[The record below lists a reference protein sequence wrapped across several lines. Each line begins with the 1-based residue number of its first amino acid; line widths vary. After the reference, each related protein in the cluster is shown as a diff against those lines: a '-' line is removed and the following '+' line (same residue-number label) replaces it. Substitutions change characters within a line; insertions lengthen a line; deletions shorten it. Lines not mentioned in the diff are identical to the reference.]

1 MASVKVAVRARPF
14 NQREIDMKSSEII
27 HMDGNKTSIENM
39 KFQSLIS
46 CPNIIVSPQGGSE
59 ELGRERIKE
68 FTFDYS
74 YWSVN
79 SRDPHFAT
87 QEQVFNDLGQEVVDN
102 AFEGY
107 NACIFAYGQTGSGKT
122 FTMMGSADNEGLI
135 PRICQAM
142 YTRMKLGTNSG
153 TTFRTEVSYL
163 EIYNEKVKDLLKRE
177 STQHN
182 LRVREHPKLGPYV
195 QDLSRHLVMDYSDVE
210 ELMARGNA
218 HRTTASTAMND
229 VSSRSH
235 AIFTLNFTQAKFIR
249 DLPSETVSKVNL
261 VDLAG
266 SERADSTKATG
277 QRLKEGGHINKSLV
291 TLGTVISALAELSTS
306 HSKKRVFIPY
316 RDSVLTWL
324 LRDSLGGN
332 SKTIMIATISP
343 AECNYGET
351 LSTLRYA
358 NRAKNIINKPTI
370 NEDPNVK
377 LIKELRDEIARL
389 RLRIGG
395 DDSSTQV
402 MEKLQENE
410 ARVKFLTEE
419 WTEKWKETHKILKEQ
434 KTLGL
439 RMSGQGVVLDSERP
453 HLIGLGDDILSTGVV
468 LYHLKDGRTSIGT
481 ENAATKQDIVLSGSG
496 IQDEHCFI
504 DLVDGGATLFPN
516 PNSECCINAVPVD
529 KPTRLTQGC
538 VVLLGSTNVLRYND
552 PAEVHKLRKEKERR
566 SQVNLSHLS
575 FLSRSGGDM
584 SKSTESIWGNGY
596 ESHEDGA
603 EKTMDLSLRKL
614 MESQS
619 GGPIAEEN
627 VPGSPLSK
635 EQEAVEAQLSQ
646 KREELRQLQEK
657 TEALKRM
664 ADEAH
669 RKAEEEQTK
678 LEKVTEELRRHLEK
692 QASEEQGSAKRIVQ
706 LQQELRYL
714 TAKEKEV
721 RENFEQL
728 KNRLQQERVYLLG
741 KLETE
746 QSRLYD
752 EIKSLEMKE
761 HDLQEAIARQQQEL
775 ARVEEE
781 VLLKKEECVSQ
792 TNLLQDEIQL
802 LRGELELSTSQA
814 SENWRSLLSLISGAR
829 DDLPLPKNTGDL
841 ENIVE
846 SIRQQLADRKQA
858 QLAEIHEER
867 QSIAGQMEALAE
879 KQKLLQSFEASPEED
894 DGSGDSGENKKRGKT
909 PSSSE
914 ETGGGDNKA
923 TSESSD
929 EDGEEVSTLVKG
941 RLAFVGEEVRKLQ
954 EEEQAL
960 GRKEDD
966 VEVGWRHNLD
976 TLDSLLPLLESM
988 VEDLDKLE
996 GCISEKEQDVAE
1008 IESAAHQSDTKL
1020 KGVIA
1025 EKENLEQQLQK
1036 VQDRKADAD
1045 TEQKELKTSLVTL
1058 DDKMAFLAQQEED
1071 ILGTLEE
1078 QRQRLEEELSKFG
1091 NGNNDPLLDQLN
1103 GSSQM
1108 SSPAHNE
1115 AFVLSRPDNFGPLT
1129 SSPIGSSALSN
1140 KLHHSSWDLQGLEEK
1155 YLVVERE
1162 LEARRQA
1169 FETERG
1175 SDADN
1180 VHLKQLR
1187 QMEFQHRE
1195 QLLELIK
1202 EKADNLKMHS
1212 SARHTPTYCDITP
1225 TLPGRRQNITSRSL
1239 PILPTHPYISFER
1252 GTEDC
1257 PIRIS
1262 IPSYTLRGSGSN
1274 AHIEYEVKVVVMDD
1288 SWTLYRRYKRF
1299 RELHEYMKLKY
1310 GNKLQLPYFPPKLL
1324 FGNKSTRLVEER
1336 RKMLEVYLIELVNSC
1351 RRDLSCPLNRKVQ
1364 GLCKQHMWEFAPF
1377 FRKGCFET
1385 SKHSTG

>member
-27 HMDGNKTSIENM
+27 HMEGNKTSIENL

-46 CPNIIVSPQGGSE
+46 CPNIVVSPQAGAE

-79 SRDPHFAT
+79 SRDPHFVT

-142 YTRMKLGTNSG
+142 YTRMKLGQNSG

-210 ELMARGNA
+210 ELMARGNS
-218 HRTTASTAMND
+218 HRTTACTAMND

-332 SKTIMIATISP
+332 SKTIMIATVSP

-377 LIKELRDEIARL
+377 LIKELREEIARL
-389 RLRIGG
+389 RSRIGG

-439 RMSGQGVVLDSERP
+439 RMSGQGVVLDSEWP

-468 LYHLKDGRTSIGT
+468 LYHLKDGKTLIGT
-481 ENAATKQDIVLSGSG
+481 ENATTKQDIVLSGLG
-496 IQDEHCFI
+496 IQDEHCSI
-504 DLVDGGATLFPN
+504 ELVDGGATLYPN
-516 PNSECCINAVPVD
+516 PNSECCINTMPVD

-538 VVLLGSTNVLRYND
+538 VVLLGSTNVFRYND

-566 SQVNLSHLS
+566 SLVNLSHLS
-575 FLSRSGGDM
+575 FLSRSAGDM
-584 SKSTESIWGNGY
+584 SKSTESICGNGF
-596 ESHEDGA
+596 ESHEEGA
-603 EKTMDLSLRKL
+603 EKTIDLSMRKL
-614 MESQS
+614 LEKQS
-619 GGPIAEEN
+619 GNHEEQQLNGAVIA
-627 VPGSPLSK
+627 PLSK
-635 EQEAVEAQLSQ
+635 EQQAVEAQLSQ

-657 TEALKRM
+657 TEELKRM

-678 LEKVTEELRRHLEK
+678 LEKVTEELRRHLER
-692 QASEEQGSAKRIVQ
+692 QASEEQGSAQRIVQ

-728 KNRLQQERVYLLG
+728 KNRLQQERVYVLS

-761 HDLQEAIARQQQEL
+761 QDLKEAIAKQQLEL

-781 VLLKKEECVSQ
+781 VNQKKDEFSSQ
-792 TNLLQDEIQL
+792 TNLLQDEIRL
-802 LRGELELSTSQA
+802 LRGELELSTTQA

-829 DDLPLPKNTGDL
+829 DDLPLPKNTSDL

-846 SIRQQLADRKQA
+846 SIRQQLADRKHA

-867 QSIAGQMEALAE
+867 QSIAGQIEALAE
-879 KQKLLQSFEASPEED
+879 KQKLLQSFADDTSPDE
-894 DGSGDSGENKKRGKT
+894 DGSGDGPSSKKGRGDKASDGAASGEN
-909 PSSSE
+909 
-914 ETGGGDNKA
+914 GGGDKL
-923 TSESSD
+923 SSD
-929 EDGEEVSTLVKG
+929 ESDSEEVSTLVKG

-960 GRKEDD
+960 GRKEED

-996 GCISEKEQDVAE
+996 GCISEKEQDVAD
-1008 IESAAHQSDTKL
+1008 IESSVNQCDTKV
-1020 KGVIA
+1020 KGIA
-1025 EKENLEQQLQK
+1025 TEKENLEQQLQK

-1045 TEQKELKTSLVTL
+1045 VEQKDLKTSLNSL

-1071 ILGTLEE
+1071 ILGTLKD
-1078 QRQRLEEELSKFG
+1078 QRQRVEEELAQFSNGNDHHLLDALG
-1091 NGNNDPLLDQLN
+1091 NGSQL
-1103 GSSQM
+1103 
-1108 SSPAHNE
+1108 SSPTVHNE
-1115 AFVLSRPDNFGPLT
+1115 SFLLSRCDNLAPLT
-1129 SSPIGSSALSN
+1129 SSPISN
-1140 KLHHSSWDLQGLEEK
+1140 KLHHSSWDLHGLEEK
-1155 YLVVERE
+1155 YLIVEKE
-1162 LEARRQA
+1162 LEARRKA
-1169 FETERG
+1169 FQSECEEA
-1175 SDADN
+1175 DDDN
-1180 VHLKQLR
+1180 VYLKQLR
-1187 QMEFQHRE
+1187 QMEIKHQE
-1195 QLLELIK
+1195 ELLELIK
-1202 EKADNLKMHS
+1202 EKAENMKRRN
-1212 SARHTPTYCDITP
+1212 SALHTPPCDGP
-1225 TLPGRRQNITSRSL
+1225 SVLPGRRQNITSRSL
-1239 PILPTHPYISFER
+1239 PILPTHPYVSFER
-1252 GTEDC
+1252 GTEEC

-1299 RELHEYMKLKY
+1299 RELHDYMKLKY
-1310 GNKLQLPYFPPKLL
+1310 GRKVTLPYFPPKLL
-1324 FGNKSTRLVEER
+1324 FGNKSQRLVEER
-1336 RKMLEVYLIELVNSC
+1336 RKMLEVYLIELVNTC
-1351 RRDLSCPLNRKVQ
+1351 RRDLSCPLHRSIQ